1 MNWIIQN
8 VEQEAMEVQ
17 ENKLT
22 TIPKSFTVGGQDI
35 VVKQVEMCDDGDCGN
50 IMLSEGIIHI
60 GEKMT
65 RSIKQSET
73 SKLNTF
79 YHELTHA
86 ILKTM
91 GEYEL
96 NSNERF
102 VCTFSSF
109 LTEAIRSFEYE

>member
-1 MNWIIQN
+1 MNRIP
-8 VEQEAMEVQ
+8 
-17 ENKLT
+17 NK
-22 TIPKSFTVGGQDI
+22 FTVGGQDI
-35 VVKQVEMCDDGDCGN
+35 NVKQVDFCENSDLGN
-50 IMLSEGIIHI
+50 IILGQ
-60 GEKMT
+60 GEIQIANFIT
-65 RSIKQSET
+65 RGVEQSYT

-102 VCTFSSF
+102 VCTFSSL
-109 LTEAIRSFEYE
+109 LTEAVRSFDYGREGTN

>member
-1 MNWIIQN
+1 MIQN
-8 VEQEAMEVQ
+8 VGQEAMEVQ
-17 ENKLT
+17 GNKLT
-22 TIPKSFTVGGQDI
+22 TIPKRFHVGGQDI
-35 VVKQVEMCDDGDCGN
+35 DVKHVELCEESDLGN
-50 IMLSEGIIHI
+50 IILGQ
-60 GEKMT
+60 GEIQIANNVS
-65 RSIKQSET
+65 RNVPQSET

-102 VCTFSSF
+102 VCTFSGF